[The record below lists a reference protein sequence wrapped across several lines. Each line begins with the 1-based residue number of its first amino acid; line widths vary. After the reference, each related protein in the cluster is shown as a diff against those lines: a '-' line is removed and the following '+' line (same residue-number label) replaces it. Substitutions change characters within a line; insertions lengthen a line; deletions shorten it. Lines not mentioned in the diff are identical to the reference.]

1 MTGFHPSV
9 RADWLAKN
17 KRLEGRITW
26 PYLDCRGLP
35 TVAVGVMFSSLK
47 EMLSYAWV
55 NSTTMAPA
63 TRAEVETAWAAL
75 TECSPTD
82 RVSMMKHGAAV
93 ARKLVHVELT
103 EGELDRITL
112 ARFDAFARILV
123 GRFPALHSW
132 PVPAQ
137 WVMMSLAWAAGPM
150 FAFPKM
156 QAHLERGD
164 FLAAAD
170 EVNLNV
176 ITPEGIKNK
185 GLVERNRE
193 NKALML
199 AAAAERGQTAP
210 TVPPDPTPTQP
221 MADAEREAIL
231 ALNDATTTAS
241 LLDRMADFVRS
252 R

>member
-1 MTGFHPSV
+1 
-9 RADWLAKN
+9 
-17 KRLEGRITW
+17 
-26 PYLDCRGLP
+26 
-35 TVAVGVMFSSLK
+35 
-47 EMLSYAWV
+47 
-55 NSTTMAPA
+55 
-63 TRAEVETAWAAL
+63 
-75 TECSPTD
+75 
-82 RVSMMKHGAAV
+82 
-93 ARKLVHVELT
+93 
-103 EGELDRITL
+103 
-112 ARFDAFARILV
+112 
-123 GRFPALHSW
+123 
-132 PVPAQ
+132 
-137 WVMMSLAWAAGPM
+137 M

-231 ALNDATTTAS
+231 ALNNATTTAS
-241 LLDRMADFVRS
+241 LLDRMADFLRE